1 MTALYLDCYAIITMD
16 TNLSNN
22 NEKCLKTGLKSRIPK
37 TFFTYSSL
45 NKIPTNHVKLLFI
58 IPAP

>member
-16 TNLSNN
+16 KNLSNN

-37 TFFTYSSL
+37 NFFYL
-45 NKIPTNHVKLLFI
+45 FCLDKIPANCVKLLFI
-58 IPAP
+58 IPAS